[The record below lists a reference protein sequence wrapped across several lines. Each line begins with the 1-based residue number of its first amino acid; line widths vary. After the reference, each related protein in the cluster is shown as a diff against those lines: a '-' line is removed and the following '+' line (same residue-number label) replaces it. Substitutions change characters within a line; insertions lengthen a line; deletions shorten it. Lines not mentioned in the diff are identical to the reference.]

1 MRRLRPRS
9 TATPVP
15 DPAETSQ
22 IDRHGGSSA
31 AKTPWAPP
39 SIQRRPEASKQPPVQ
54 NHIRERR
61 SPSLGPLLVFRRAP
75 FQRIAPRR
83 CPPPFQ
89 AVVPP
94 QPEPRTNLYVQE
106 RGTLTLSDGRG
117 RTCPELAEGLGCT
130 HRNAVRGLPVEVS
143 TPAGTVGRNRIQA
156 APFFTL
162 SEGRGRCRP
171 RQSVRGLPRTHPPTT
186 LPPRCTPYARRPA
199 FPLAGEKGAKPL
211 THPSPG
217 RDLPSRSVT
226 QV

>member
-31 AKTPWAPP
+31 ARAPGPRRRYDAGQKPANNRPCEIISASVGVRPWACCRPFLARRFVMVPLWAP
-39 SIQRRPEASKQPPVQ
+39 SFASGLTP
-54 NHIRERR
+54 
-61 SPSLGPLLVFRRAP
+61 
-75 FQRIAPRR
+75 PRR
-83 CPPPFQ
+83 HSR
-89 AVVPP
+89 V
-94 QPEPRTNLYVQE
+94 RTCTPKDAAL
-106 RGTLTLSDGRG
+106 LTLSDGRG

-143 TPAGTVGRNRIQA
+143 TPAGTVERNRIQA

-171 RQSVRGLPRTHPPTT
+171 RQSVRGLPRTQPPTT
-186 LPPRCTPYARRPA
+186 LPPRCAPYPRRPA
-199 FPLAGEKGAKPL
+199 FPHAREKER
-211 THPSPG
+211 SP
-217 RDLPSRSVT
+217 
-226 QV
+226 